1 MTPEV
6 LEYLAPVVGI
16 ISIGTFILIGM
27 RMRLTAKLR
36 AQDQLPREEV
46 ERLGDAVEYLNDQV
60 RTMGEEPQLPPPS
73 SPTGDSHQNDAAAG
87 FDEMCCASPV
97 LRMHRRHFILDADV

>member
-16 ISIGTFILIGM
+16 ISIGTFVLIGM

-60 RTMGEEPQLPPPS
+60 RTMGEDL
-73 SPTGDSHQNDAAAG
+73 AG
-87 FDEMCCASPV
+87 RSPV
-97 LRMHRRHFILDADV
+97 GGEMQKPRNGIRCRA

>member
-36 AQDQLPREEV
+36 GQDQLPREEV
-46 ERLGDAVEYLNDQV
+46 ERLADAVESLNDQV
-60 RTMGEEPQLPPPS
+60 RTMGEDL
-73 SPTGDSHQNDAAAG
+73 AAFSERVDYTERLLTAG
-87 FDEMCCASPV
+87 GGSQDNEKSG
-97 LRMHRRHFILDADV
+97 

>member
-36 AQDQLPREEV
+36 AQDQLPRAEV
-46 ERLGDAVEYLNDQV
+46 ERLADAVEYLNDQV
-60 RTMGEEPQLPPPS
+60 RTMGEDLAELS
-73 SPTGDSHQNDAAAG
+73 ERVDYAERLLTTG
-87 FDEMCCASPV
+87 
-97 LRMHRRHFILDADV
+97 RRSQDNEKSGL